1 MAFEMGVDYGGVGAH
16 SVGARDC
23 QLQVSSNQQNCDG
36 GYHNLDLYTRNIV
49 FDPRSSLVSYRDR
62 GSCGPRGDDAVAD
75 TTGCN
80 LGYRL
85 VDR

>member
-1 MAFEMGVDYGGVGAH
+1 MAFEMGVDYGASGGH
-16 SVGARDC
+16 SVGDC

-36 GYHNLDLYTRNIV
+36 GDDNLDLYTRNII
-49 FDPRSSLVSYRDR
+49 FDPRSLLVSYLDA

-80 LGYRL
+80 LGHRL

>member
-1 MAFEMGVDYGGVGAH
+1 MAFEMGVDYGGVGGY
-16 SVGARDC
+16 SVGDC

-49 FDPRSSLVSYRDR
+49 FDPRSSLVSYRDA